1 MNISQDE
8 LVGLRKIEDLAQQK
22 IIEINALK
30 VFSQA
35 TVRGILDKHGC
46 DKDKQWEISLDNGD
60 IREVVKSKQ
69 EEVKEQAVNRKKNK
83 KHK

>member
-22 IIEINALK
+22 VLEINALK

-35 TVRGILDKHGC
+35 SVRGVLDKHGC
-46 DKDKQWEISLDNGD
+46 DKNKQWEISLDNGD

-69 EEVKEQAVNRKKNK
+69 EEVKEQAIVRKK
-83 KHK
+83 KHKK